1 MHPGSL
7 PVLALRPEA
16 TWKHGGLGAGALDE
30 LPCMTSWKLGRCA
43 KAEVSTAKF
52 KSRPLQNFGNH
63 STGLSTIL
71 PSQASTKCCAIP
83 PPDSKPH
90 TTFPRKASRSALDAL
105 APQASLGL
113 QPPDSW
119 SPPLCSTCVSLCS
132 PGDPLVPRSS
142 RRRPRPRPRRRT
154 TRSQAPGP
162 IPSPFRCKPAA
173 MATLGDD
180 LLGTV
185 NKLQDLVFNTIGNDS
200 LDLPQIVRGHVPR
213 CATLPGLGMLTI
225 PLLC

>member
-1 MHPGSL
+1 MTSTGKERRHFTLEKYRQIKSGRRRIFGSVRQAIRRRRGFQVSL
-7 PVLALRPEA
+7 HQMSWTGSCIMPCIPVLCQAWRCGLRPEA
-16 TWKHGGLGAGALDE
+16 TWKHGGLGVALDE

-71 PSQASTKCCAIP
+71 PSQVNQVLRNTPRTRSRTQHSLTKRLGPPSTPSLLK
-83 PPDSKPH
+83 
-90 TTFPRKASRSALDAL
+90 
-105 APQASLGL
+105 SLGL

-142 RRRPRPRPRRRT
+142 RRQPRPRPRPRRRT
-154 TRSQAPGP
+154 T
-162 IPSPFRCKPAA
+162 
-173 MATLGDD
+173 
-180 LLGTV
+180 
-185 NKLQDLVFNTIGNDS
+185 
-200 LDLPQIVRGHVPR
+200 
-213 CATLPGLGMLTI
+213 
-225 PLLC
+225 

>member
-71 PSQASTKCCAIP
+71 LSQASTKCCAIP
-83 PPDSKPH
+83 PGLEAAHNIPSQSVSVRPRRPRSPSQPRPP
-90 TTFPRKASRSALDAL
+90 TTRQLVP
-105 APQASLGL
+105 SLVQHL
-113 QPPDSW
+113 RL
-119 SPPLCSTCVSLCS
+119 PLLTWGS
-132 PGDPLVPRSS
+132 PRSS
-142 RRRPRPRPRRRT
+142 FLATPTSTSTSPAHHPIAGPRSHPKSFSLQIRRNGNPRR
-154 TRSQAPGP
+154 
-162 IPSPFRCKPAA
+162 
-173 MATLGDD
+173 
-180 LLGTV
+180 
-185 NKLQDLVFNTIGNDS
+185 
-200 LDLPQIVRGHVPR
+200 
-213 CATLPGLGMLTI
+213 
-225 PLLC
+225 

>member
-1 MHPGSL
+1 
-7 PVLALRPEA
+7 
-16 TWKHGGLGAGALDE
+16 
-30 LPCMTSWKLGRCA
+30 MTSWKLGRCA
-43 KAEVSTAKF
+43 EAEVSTAKF

-71 PSQASTKCCAIP
+71 PSQVNQVLRNTPGLEAAQQSTAL
-83 PPDSKPH
+83 PH
-90 TTFPRKASRSALDAL
+90 KASRSALDAL
-105 APQASLGL
+105 ASQASLGL

-154 TRSQAPGP
+154 TRPQATDR
-162 IPSPFRCKPAA
+162 IPSPFRCKSAA

-200 LDLPQIVRGHVPR
+200 LDLPQIVRGHAPR
-213 CATLPGLGMLTI
+213 SATP
-225 PLLC
+225 PAQC

>member
-52 KSRPLQNFGNH
+52 KSRPLQNFWQPQYRLEH
-63 STGLSTIL
+63 YSPL
-71 PSQASTKCCAIP
+71 PSVNQVLRNT

-162 IPSPFRCKPAA
+162 IPSPFRCKSAA

-213 CATLPGLGMLTI
+213 CATLPGHGMLTI